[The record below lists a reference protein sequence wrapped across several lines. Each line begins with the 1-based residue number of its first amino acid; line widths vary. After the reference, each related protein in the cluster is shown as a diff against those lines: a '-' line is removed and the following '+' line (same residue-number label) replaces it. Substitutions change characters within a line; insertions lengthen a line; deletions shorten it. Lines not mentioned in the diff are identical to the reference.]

1 MNQNTGLSAIKV
13 LCAAMLVAAG
23 FGCAT
28 AEPPGPVSPPAP
40 AYDSASGHWEGHWFV
55 LEATV
60 PAGGLKADVRKIS
73 EGVWSAEF
81 DSEFGGEAVYELT
94 LQGES
99 GQGED
104 SGKVFF
110 GGSVDLGV
118 TSGGV
123 FNWVGQADAETFN
136 GTYTSNFINGRFELN
151 RVEP

>member
-1 MNQNTGLSAIKV
+1 MNQKARRHSIKV
-13 LCAAMLVAAG
+13 FCAALIASVG

-28 AEPPGPVSPPAP
+28 PEPPEPAPPPAP
-40 AYDSASGHWEGHWFV
+40 VYDSASGHWEGHWFV
-55 LEATV
+55 GEATV
-60 PAGGLKADVRKIS
+60 PAGGLKADVQKIA

-110 GGSVDLGV
+110 GGAVDLGV

-123 FNWVGQADAETFN
+123 FNWVGQADAKTFN
-136 GTYTSNFINGRFELN
+136 GTYTSNFINGRFELD
-151 RVEP
+151 RVDP